1 MNYQNSIEPGEN
13 QGAEFFADIDDDRPV
28 CMVNLMKYKKHAEY
42 EDGRETNLSGR
53 EAYAIY
59 GAEVAK
65 LLAKRNAKP
74 VFSGQLAGLLVGEVE
89 ELWDDIVIVQYPN
102 KTAMLEMF
110 TSSEYQE
117 IHLHRAAGLAGQLN
131 IEARVQQFPST

>member
-1 MNYQNSIEPGEN
+1 MNFDVTHNFLRRVDFMPLIYSLNTDFSTS
-13 QGAEFFADIDDDRPV
+13 DDNRPV

-42 EDGRETNLSGR
+42 EDGRKTNLSGR

-74 VFSGQLAGLLVGEVE
+74 VFSGQ
-89 ELWDDIVIVQYPN
+89 
-102 KTAMLEMF
+102 
-110 TSSEYQE
+110 
-117 IHLHRAAGLAGQLN
+117 
-131 IEARVQQFPST
+131 